1 MSDSAI
7 TSDGQGVLVG
17 VTPAQP
23 QQAIPAVRPDQAVT
37 QPIVVTDG
45 NQTRPTNLRFTEEDL
60 VRARQEEQH
69 RYAEQ
74 MEEMSSQLRIL
85 QEERQAEAAERQRLA
100 DEAEAARRQQEEQ
113 EMDLRTLMERRE
125 AEMRSEIETINQR
138 YEQDRAVFDRE
149 RALVEAAQYRMAR
162 IEQEAEYIMPELR
175 DLVYGDDPQTIDA
188 SIEEMKARTQ
198 SIVGNLQAQFQAPVP
213 FRGAA
218 SPSLPPLGPME
229 QMPTTQQLSPDDIR
243 NMSMDDY
250 KKYRQQLLAATS
262 PRNRGR

>member
-1 MSDSAI
+1 
-7 TSDGQGVLVG
+7 
-17 VTPAQP
+17 
-23 QQAIPAVRPDQAVT
+23 
-37 QPIVVTDG
+37 
-45 NQTRPTNLRFTEEDL
+45 
-60 VRARQEEQH
+60 
-69 RYAEQ
+69 

-85 QEERQAEAAERQRLA
+85 QEERQAEANERQRLA

-125 AEMRSEIETINQR
+125 AEMRSELEQINQR

-149 RALVEAAQYRMAR
+149 RMLVEAAQYRMAR
-162 IEQEAEYIMPELR
+162 IEQEAEFIMPELR
-175 DLVYGDDPQTIDA
+175 DLVWGDTPQDIDA
-188 SIEEMKARTQ
+188 SIEEMKNRTA
-198 SIVGNLQAQFQAPVP
+198 SIVGNMTQQFQPQVP

-218 SPSLPPLGPME
+218 SPSQPPLGPLE
-229 QMPTTQQLSPDDIR
+229 QMPSQQQLSPDDIR